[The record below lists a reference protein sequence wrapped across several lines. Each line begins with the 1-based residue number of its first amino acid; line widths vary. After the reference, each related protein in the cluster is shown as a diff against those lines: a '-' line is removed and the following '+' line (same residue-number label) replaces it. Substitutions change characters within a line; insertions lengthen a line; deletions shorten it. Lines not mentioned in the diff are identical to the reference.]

1 MKSWSANHEC
11 PAGRER
17 WLHRLF
23 VAGIALKGID
33 GILETVGGFLFLLL
47 SRSTMNHI
55 VVLLTQ
61 HELVE
66 DPDDLVA
73 NALRHAFGHL
83 SAGRKLFGGAYLLGH
98 GALKLFL
105 VLSLW
110 RNRLWAFPLALAFLA
125 AFIGYQVYRLS
136 VHFSWGLTAL
146 TGLDLVILALI
157 GHEYGYLKHRMK
169 LRGAVL

>member
-1 MKSWSANHEC
+1 MKFRTSNHEH

-33 GILETVGGFLFLLL
+33 GILESVGGLLFLLL
-47 SRSTMNHI
+47 SRSTLNHI

-61 HELVE
+61 QELVE

-83 SAGRKLFGGAYLLGH
+83 SAGRKLFGATYLLGH
-98 GALKLFL
+98 GAIKLFL

-110 RNRLWAFPLALAFLA
+110 RNKLWAFPVAIAFLA

-146 TGLDLVILALI
+146 TGLDLVIMALI
-157 GHEYGYLKHRMK
+157 RHEYGRLKRRMK
-169 LRGAVL
+169 Q